1 MNLGE
6 LKLKIPRRLEA
17 RLKLLAGV
25 GAVTLAFGFALSP
38 QRAWPN
44 LLLLSFYLLTL
55 SLAGVVFIAL
65 QYVCGAHWGV
75 ALRRVP
81 EAMAKLIPLG
91 GAGLLAILIAHPAL
105 YSWTLPLSGANAEPV
120 PAFRTW
126 WLGLAFFRGRAIVFL
141 LLWIAFAF
149 ALVRGSRQQ
158 DSDGEARHTRSNS
171 RLSAAFIVLFAF
183 SFWLASYD
191 WIMSLESRWYST
203 IFASYNFAGLFLG
216 GLAALTL
223 LAVWLREKTALA
235 QVITENHLH
244 DLGKLLFAFSTFW
257 MYLWFSQYMLIWY
270 ANIPEETVY
279 FVQRLHG
286 YWGSLF
292 VLDMVLNWVG
302 PFFAL
307 LPKRNKQNPGV
318 LVKVCIV
325 LLVGRWLDLYLM
337 IMPTFSGK
345 SWPIGGLE
353 LGLAAGGFGV
363 FMLGF
368 LWALRR
374 APLVPVNDPF
384 LVESLH
390 YHS

>member
-1 MNLGE
+1 MNLRE
-6 LKLKIPRRLEA
+6 LKLKIPRRLETG
-17 RLKLLAGV
+17 LKLLSALG
-25 GAVTLAFGFALSP
+25 GLTLVLGLVLTP
-38 QRAWPN
+38 QRVWPN

-55 SLAGVVFIAL
+55 SLAGMVFIAL

-91 GAGLLAILIAHPAL
+91 GLLLLAILLAHPTL
-105 YSWTLPLSGANAEPV
+105 YSWTSPLGASAEPV
-120 PAFRTW
+120 PAFRQW
-126 WLGLAFFRGRAIVFL
+126 WLSLPFFRARAIGFL
-141 LLWIAFAF
+141 LLWSVFAF
-149 ALVRGSRQQ
+149 AVVRESRRQ
-158 DSDGEARHTRSNS
+158 DSDGAARHTRSNS

-191 WIMSLESRWYST
+191 WIMSLEPRWYST

-223 LAVWLREKTALA
+223 LLVWLREKTALA
-235 QVITENHLH
+235 QVITENHFH

-307 LPKRNKQNPGV
+307 LPRRNKQSPGV

-337 IMPTFSGK
+337 IMPTFAGK
-345 SWPIGGLE
+345 KLPIGLIE
-353 LGLAAGGFGV
+353 VGLAAGAFGI
-363 FMLGF
+363 FMMAF
-368 LWALRR
+368 FRVLRR

-384 LVESLH
+384 LAESLH
-390 YHS
+390 YHA

>member
-1 MNLGE
+1 MNLRE
-6 LKLKIPRRLEA
+6 LKLKVPRRLET
-17 RLKLLAGV
+17 RLKLLAAV
-25 GAVTLAFGFALSP
+25 GALTLILGLMFTP
-38 QRAWPN
+38 QRVWPN

-55 SLAGVVFIAL
+55 SLAGLVFIAL
-65 QYVCGAHWGV
+65 QYVIGAHWGV

-91 GAGLLAILIAHPAL
+91 GLGLLVLLIAHPGL
-105 YSWTLPLSGANAEPV
+105 YSWALPPGANAEPV
-120 PAFRTW
+120 PAFRHW
-126 WLGLAFFRGRAIVFL
+126 WLSLSFFRVRAMVFL

-149 ALVRGSRQQ
+149 ALVRESRQQ
-158 DSDGEARHTRSNS
+158 DLDGEARHTRSNS

-191 WIMSLESRWYST
+191 WIMSLEPRWYST

-223 LAVWLREKTALA
+223 LVVWLRENHVLA
-235 QVITENHLH
+235 QVITDNHLH

-270 ANIPEETVY
+270 ANIPEETTY

-307 LPKRNKQNPGV
+307 LPRRNKQNPGV

-325 LLVGRWLDLYLM
+325 LLAGRWLDLYLM
-337 IMPTFSGK
+337 IMPPFAGK
-345 SWPIGGLE
+345 QPPIGLLE
-353 LGLAAGGFGV
+353 VGLAAGGFGV
-363 FMLGF
+363 FMLAF

-374 APLVPVNDPF
+374 GPLVPVKDPF
-384 LVESLH
+384 LAESLH
-390 YHS
+390 YHA